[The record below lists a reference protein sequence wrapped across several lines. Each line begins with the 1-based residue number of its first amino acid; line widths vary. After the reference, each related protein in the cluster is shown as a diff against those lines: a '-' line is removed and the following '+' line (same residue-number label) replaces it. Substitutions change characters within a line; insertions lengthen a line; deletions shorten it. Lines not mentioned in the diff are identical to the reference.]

1 MTARTGTR
9 LSNKSG
15 GGKEDLRSGEKR
27 GCDSYLL
34 HRSRDDTILLLMKHH
49 VLNSG
54 VGEDQPTSLGPCST
68 PNEITALG
76 ASRIR

>member
-9 LSNKSG
+9 LSKKSG

-49 VLNSG
+49 VW

>member
-9 LSNKSG
+9 LSKKSG

-27 GCDSYLL
+27 GCDSYFL
-34 HRSRDDTILLLMKHH
+34 HRSRDDTILLLMKR
-49 VLNSG
+49 